1 MRKVGN
7 VVLLFVKK
15 ENAMKIRDIV
25 RILGAEILCCENCL
39 GKEVSDFV
47 ASDLLSDVLAYEK
60 ENYLLLTGLTS
71 QQVVRTA
78 EITGAVAI
86 VFVRGKL
93 PPQEAIG
100 LAKSHNIP
108 LIMTDK
114 SMFDSC
120 RKITEKL
127 SKEKNK

>member
-1 MRKVGN
+1 
-7 VVLLFVKK
+7 
-15 ENAMKIRDIV
+15 MKIRDIV
-25 RILGAEILCCENCL
+25 RILEAEILCCEDCL
-39 GKEVSDFV
+39 EKEISDFA
-47 ASDLLSDVLAYEK
+47 ASDLLSDVLACDK

-78 EITGAVAI
+78 EITGALAI

-120 RKITEKL
+120 RKITEEL
-127 SKEKNK
+127 NKEKNR

>member
-1 MRKVGN
+1 MRKTGN

-15 ENAMKIRDIV
+15 EIVMKIRDIV
-25 RILGAEILCCENCL
+25 RILEAEILCCENCL
-39 GKEVSDFV
+39 GKEISDFA

-60 ENYLLLTGLTS
+60 DNYLLLTGLTS

-86 VFVRGKL
+86 VLVRGKL

-120 RKITEKL
+120 GKINEYL
-127 SKEKNK
+127 

>member
-1 MRKVGN
+1 MKV
-7 VVLLFVKK
+7 
-15 ENAMKIRDIV
+15 RDIV
-25 RILGAEILCCENCL
+25 RILEAEILCCEDCL
-39 GKEVSDFV
+39 GKEILDFA
-47 ASDLLSDVLAYEK
+47 ASDLLSDVLAYDK

-78 EITGAVAI
+78 EITGVLAI

-120 RKITEKL
+120 GKINEYI
-127 SKEKNK
+127 

>member
-1 MRKVGN
+1 
-7 VVLLFVKK
+7 
-15 ENAMKIRDIV
+15 MKIRDIV
-25 RILGAEILCCENCL
+25 RILEAEILCCENCL
-39 GKEVSDFV
+39 GKRILDFA

-100 LAKSHNIP
+100 LAKSHHIP
-108 LIMTDK
+108 LLMTDK

-120 RKITEKL
+120 RKITEEL

>member
-15 ENAMKIRDIV
+15 ENAVKIRDIV
-25 RILGAEILCCENCL
+25 RILEAEILCCESCL
-39 GKEVSDFV
+39 GKEISDFA

-93 PPQEAIG
+93 RPQEAIG
-100 LAKSHNIP
+100 LAKSHHIP
-108 LIMTDK
+108 LMMTDK

-120 RKITEKL
+120 RKITEEL

>member
-1 MRKVGN
+1 
-7 VVLLFVKK
+7 
-15 ENAMKIRDIV
+15 MKIRDV
-25 RILGAEILCCENCL
+25 VCILEAEILCCENCL
-39 GKEVSDFV
+39 GKKVANFA
-47 ASDLLSDVLAYEK
+47 ASDLLSDVLSYKK

-93 PPQEAIG
+93 PAQEAIG

-108 LIMTDK
+108 LMMTDK

-120 RKITEKL
+120 RKIVEALNK
-127 SKEKNK
+127 KKNK

>member
-1 MRKVGN
+1 
-7 VVLLFVKK
+7 
-15 ENAMKIRDIV
+15 MKIRDIV

-78 EITGAVAI
+78 EITGALAI

-114 SMFDSC
+114 LMFDSC

>member
-1 MRKVGN
+1 
-7 VVLLFVKK
+7 
-15 ENAMKIRDIV
+15 MKIRDIV
-25 RILGAEILCCENCL
+25 RILDAEILCCENCL
-39 GKEVSDFV
+39 GKEIFDFA

-60 ENYLLLTGLTS
+60 DNYLLLTGLTS

-93 PPQEAIG
+93 PPQEAVG
-100 LAKSHNIP
+100 LAKSHNIT
-108 LIMTDK
+108 LIMTDR

-120 RKITEKL
+120 RKITETLNK
-127 SKEKNK
+127 KEK

>member
-1 MRKVGN
+1 
-7 VVLLFVKK
+7 
-15 ENAMKIRDIV
+15 MKIRDIV
-25 RILGAEILCCENCL
+25 YILEAEILCCENCL
-39 GKEVSDFV
+39 GKKVANFV

-100 LAKSHNIP
+100 LAKSQHIP
-108 LIMTDK
+108 LMMTDK

-120 RKITEKL
+120 RKITEEI